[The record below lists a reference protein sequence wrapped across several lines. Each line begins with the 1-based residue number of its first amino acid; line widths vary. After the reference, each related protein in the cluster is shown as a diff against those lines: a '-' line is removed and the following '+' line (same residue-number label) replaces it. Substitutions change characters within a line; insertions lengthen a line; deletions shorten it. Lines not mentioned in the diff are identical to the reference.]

1 MKRLSLILLVA
12 LVLGVS
18 SLACRTLT
26 GLPAEQILGEE
37 TPSAAAPVSPPGQLV
52 VPVAPQSG
60 EATGAVPVTVLDLM
74 AAQDTLIGLY
84 KKVNP
89 GVVSI
94 RVLTEDSGG
103 LGSGFVIDMEGHI
116 VTNYHVIEGV
126 TDLEVAFAS
135 GYKARGEVIGEDLDS
150 DLAIIQVNAPES
162 ELFPL
167 PLGDSDAIQVGQTV
181 IAIGNPF
188 GLAGTMTTGIVSGLG
203 RTLESLH
210 TTVDGGTFSAGDI
223 IQTDAAINPGNSGG
237 PLLNLQGEVI
247 GVNESIRTSNFTSAG
262 EPTNSGVGFAIS
274 INIVKRVAPS
284 LIAEGKYDY
293 PYLGITSTDD
303 ISLLYQEALGLP
315 TSLGVYVTSVTAGGP
330 AERAGVKAGTEPS
343 SIVGLPAGGDLI
355 TAIDGQP
362 VVNFNDLISYLVK
375 YKGPG
380 EKVVL
385 TILRD
390 GDTLELEVT
399 LDKRPSP

>member
-1 MKRLSLILLVA
+1 MKRLSLFLMVI
-12 LVLGVS
+12 LVLIIS

-26 GLPAEQILGEE
+26 GMPAEQILDEE
-37 TPSAAAPVSPPGQLV
+37 SPSVQVKPPVEVV
-52 VPVAPQSG
+52 VPAPQ
-60 EATGAVPVTVLDLM
+60 VPGTTSTTDVTVLDM
-74 AAQDTLIGLY
+74 ISAQDTLIGLY
-84 KKVNP
+84 QKVNP

-94 RVLTEDSGG
+94 RVLTEDGGG
-103 LGSGFVIDMEGHI
+103 LGSGFLIDMDGHI

-150 DLAIIQVNAPES
+150 DLAIVKVDAPEN

-167 PLGDSDAIQVGQTV
+167 TLGDSDAIQIGQTV

-210 TTVDGGTFSAGDI
+210 TTADGGTFSAGDI

-274 INIVKRVAPS
+274 INVVKRVAPS
-284 LIAEGKYDY
+284 LIVEGKYDY
-293 PYLGITSTDD
+293 PYLGITSTSDMT
-303 ISLLYQEALGLP
+303 LVYQEALGLP
-315 TSLGVYVTSVTAGGP
+315 TSIGVYVTSVTAGGP
-330 AERAGVKAGTEPS
+330 AERAGVKAGAEPS
-343 SIVGLPAGGDLI
+343 SIIGLPSGGDLI
-355 TAIDGQP
+355 TAIDDEP
-362 VVNFNDLISYLVK
+362 VANFNDLISYLVK
-375 YKGPG
+375 HKGPG
-380 EKVVL
+380 DTVVL

-390 GDTLELEVT
+390 GDTIELEVT